1 MRTRLPTLTTFA
13 LLTAPFALH
22 AEDGMLELRQ
32 QTTLISNFP
41 EGEQTPIFL
50 DADRMSGHQDAEI
63 EAEGEVELRKRG
75 QVVNADRLIYR
86 QAEDEVHALGNVR
99 IEQQDSLVTGPELR
113 MKLESHE
120 GYMRQPVYQMRQP
133 DSHGAAENLEFA
145 GENKYNITAGTY
157 TTCREGNDDWFLRSS
172 EMELDR
178 TVQVGTAHHA
188 SVVFKGVPILYSPWL
203 EFPLDDQRKSG
214 FLPPTFGSSGKS
226 GAIFA
231 LPYYWNIA
239 PDQDATITPRI
250 LSKRGLQMNAEY
262 RYLDRR
268 YAGKTN
274 IEFLPNDSQTGTNRF
289 NLLLNHGQS
298 LGAGWSGGLNVQKV
312 SDDNYFRDLNT
323 TVATTSQVHLPR
335 EGVLAYNGYGL
346 SFLTRVQSF
355 QTLQDPL
362 APITPPYSRRP
373 QLLLNGA
380 WRNFPAVD
388 LGLASEWTDFS
399 HPTLL
404 SGRRFSFYPSISLPL
419 NQSFAFVTP
428 KVGVH
433 HTRYTLTENNPDEVS
448 SMTRTLPIFS
458 LDSGLFME
466 RDWAVRG
473 GEYLQ
478 TLEPRLYYLY
488 IPYQDQGRLPN
499 FDSALADFNYAQ
511 IFSENQF
518 VGSDR
523 INDANQL
530 TAALTSRL
538 LDPGTGQEWLRATIG
553 QRYYFKEQQVVLP
566 GGVARSDNSS
576 DILAAFSGRVTS
588 DWSVD
593 AGVQYNPNRQDFQKT
608 GIGVRYQPAVGKVL
622 NLGYRYTRDMLNP
635 IKQVDISTQWPIA
648 GRWQGMGRFNYSF
661 QDSRLVEGLAGLE
674 YNAGCWAARVVM
686 HQFATATTQSSSS
699 IFFQLELFGMGRI
712 GSNPL
717 DILKRNISGFTPTHQ
732 LSSPATTY
740 EQY

>member
-1 MRTRLPTLTTFA
+1 MRARLPITA
-13 LLTAPFALH
+13 IVLLTVPAALH
-22 AEDGMLELRQ
+22 AEEGALELRQ
-32 QTTLISNFP
+32 QTTLISSFP
-41 EGEQTPIFL
+41 EDEQTPIFL
-50 DADRMSGHQDAEI
+50 DADSMSGHQDVEI

-86 QAEDEVHALGNVR
+86 QAGQEVHALGNVR
-99 IEQQDSLVTGPELR
+99 IEQQNSVVTGPELR
-113 MKLESHE
+113 MKLDTYQ
-120 GYMRQPVYQMRQP
+120 GYMRQPAYQMKQP
-133 DSHGAAENLEFA
+133 DAHGTAENLEFA
-145 GENKYNITAGTY
+145 GANKYSMTDGTY
-157 TTCREGNDDWFLRSS
+157 TTCSEGNDDWFLRSGS
-172 EMELDR
+172 MELDR
-178 TVQVGTAHHA
+178 AVQVGTAQHA
-188 SVVFKGVPILYSPWL
+188 SVVFKGVPILYAPWL
-203 EFPLDDQRKSG
+203 QFPLNNQRKSG
-214 FLPPTFGSSGKS
+214 FLPPTFGSTGKS
-226 GAIFA
+226 GAMLA

-239 PDQDATITPRI
+239 PERDATLTPRI
-250 LSKRGLQMNAEY
+250 LSKRGLQLNGEY
-262 RYLDRR
+262 RYLDQS
-268 YAGKTN
+268 YTGKTN
-274 IEFLPNDSQTGTNRF
+274 IEFLPNDSLTGANRY
-289 NLLLNHGQS
+289 NLLLNHRQA
-298 LGAGWSGGLNVQKV
+298 LGSGWSGGLNMQKV

-335 EGVLAYNGYGL
+335 EGTLAYNGYGL

-373 QLLLNGA
+373 QFLLNGV

-388 LGLASEWTDFS
+388 LGLTSEWTDFR

-404 SGRRFSFYPSISLPL
+404 NGKRFSIYPSISLPL

-428 KVGVH
+428 KIGIH
-433 HTRYTLTENNPDEVS
+433 HTRYALSENNPSEVPD
-448 SMTRTLPIFS
+448 MTRTLPIFS
-458 LDSGLFME
+458 LDSGVFME
-466 RDWAVRG
+466 REWQMRG
-473 GEYLQ
+473 KEYLQ

-488 IPYQDQGRLPN
+488 IPYQDQSRLPN
-499 FDSALADFNYAQ
+499 FDSALADFSYAQ

-523 INDANQL
+523 VNDANQL

-566 GGVARSDNSS
+566 GGVARSDKSS
-576 DILAAFSGRVTS
+576 DILAAFSGRVAPA
-588 DWSVD
+588 WNVD
-593 AGVQYNPNRQDFQKT
+593 AGVQYNTSRQQFQKT
-608 GIGVRYQPAVGKVL
+608 GVGVRYQPEVGKVL
-622 NLGYRYTRDMLNP
+622 NMGYRFTRDAL
-635 IKQVDISTQWPIA
+635 KQVDISSQWPIT

-661 QDSRLVEGLAGLE
+661 LDNRLLEGLAGLE
-674 YNAGCWAARVVM
+674 YNGGCWAARMVV
-686 HQFATATTQSSSS
+686 HQFATTTADTSSS

-717 DILKRNISGFTPTHQ
+717 DILKRNISGFSPTHQ

>member
-1 MRTRLPTLTTFA
+1 MRTRLPTLTAFA
-13 LLTAPFALH
+13 LLTAPLTLH
-22 AEDGMLELRQ
+22 AEDGTLELRQ
-32 QTTLISNFP
+32 QTTLISAFP
-41 EGEQTPIFL
+41 EGEQAPVFL

-75 QVVNADRLIYR
+75 QVLNADRLIYR

-99 IEQQDSLVTGPELR
+99 IEQQDSVVAGPELR

-120 GYMRQPVYQMRQP
+120 GFMRQPVYQMKQP

-145 GENKYNITAGTY
+145 GENKYKITDGTY
-157 TTCREGNDDWFLRSS
+157 TTCGAGNDDWFLRSS

-178 TVQVGTAHHA
+178 TVQVGTAYHA
-188 SVVFKGVPILYSPWL
+188 SVVFKGVPILYTPWL

-214 FLPPTFGSSGKS
+214 FLPPTFGSSSKN

-239 PDQDATITPRI
+239 PERDATLTPRI
-250 LSKRGLQMNAEY
+250 LSKRGLQMNGEY

-274 IEFLPNDSQTGTNRF
+274 IEFLPDDSQTGTNRY
-289 NLLLNHGQS
+289 NLLLVHGQS

-323 TVATTSQVHLPR
+323 TVATTSQVNLPR
-335 EGVLAYNGYGL
+335 EGTLAYSGYGL
-346 SFLTRVQSF
+346 SFLGRVQSF
-355 QTLQDPL
+355 QTLQDPV

-404 SGRRFSFYPSISLPL
+404 SGRRFSFNPSISLPL
-419 NQSFAFVTP
+419 NRSFGFVTP
-428 KVGVH
+428 KIGVH
-433 HTRYTLTENNPDEVS
+433 HTAYTLTENNSGGVPD
-448 SMTRTLPIFS
+448 MTRTLPIVS

-466 RDWAVRG
+466 REWDFRG

-488 IPYQDQGRLPN
+488 IPYRDQSRLPN

-511 IFSENQF
+511 IFSENQYT
-518 VGSDR
+518 GGDR

-538 LDPGTGQEWLRATIG
+538 IDPASGQEWLRATLG
-553 QRYYFKEQQVVLP
+553 QRFYFKEQQVTLP
-566 GGVARSDNSS
+566 GETARSDNSS
-576 DILAAFSGRVTS
+576 DILAAFGGRLTQA
-588 DWSVD
+588 WSLD
-593 AGVQYNPNRQDFQKT
+593 AGFQYSTSRDDFQKT
-608 GIGVRYQPAVGKVL
+608 SFGARYQPEAGKVL
-622 NLGYRYTRDMLNP
+622 NLGYRFTRDAMD
-635 IKQVDISTQWPIA
+635 QVDISAQWPIS
-648 GRWQGMGRFNYSF
+648 GRWQGMGRFNYSMR
-661 QDSRLVEGLAGLE
+661 DNLLLEGLAGLE
-674 YNAGCWAARVVM
+674 YNGGCWAARVVM
-686 HQFATATTQSSSS
+686 HQFTTTTTDSSSS

-717 DILKRNISGFTPTHQ
+717 DVLKRNISGFTPAHQ